1 MVGIFSE
8 LENNLRSERQKIG
21 IKRALSQGVKFGRKD
36 VVDEDKALKF
46 SYCCL
51 KTESI
56 VSFKNSALLSEYVRT
71 LSTGFCFLLFESTFF
86 NTMKNGFIKRPTS

>member
-8 LENNLRSERQKIG
+8 LEKNLRSERQKIG
-21 IKRALSQGVKFGRKD
+21 IKRALSQGVRFGRKD

-71 LSTGFCFLLFESTFF
+71 LSTGFCFLLFKSTFF
-86 NTMKNGFIKRPTS
+86 NTMKNRCIKT

>member
-1 MVGIFSE
+1 MIC
-8 LENNLRSERQKIG
+8 
-21 IKRALSQGVKFGRKD
+21 IKTEIPQEICD
-36 VVDEDKALKF
+36 IDDEDKALKF

-71 LSTGFCFLLFESTFF
+71 LSTGFCLLLFESILF
-86 NTMKNGFIKRPTS
+86 NTMKHSFIKRPVS

>member
-36 VVDEDKALKF
+36 VVDEGKALKF

-71 LSTGFCFLLFESTFF
+71 LSTGFCLLLFESILF
-86 NTMKNGFIKRPTS
+86 NTMKHSFIKRPVS

>member
-8 LENNLRSERQKIG
+8 LENNLRSERQRIG
-21 IKRALSQGVKFGRKD
+21 IKRALSQVVKFGRKD
-36 VVDEDKALKF
+36 VVDEHKALKF

-56 VSFKNSALLSEYVRT
+56 VSFKTQHY
-71 LSTGFCFLLFESTFF
+71 
-86 NTMKNGFIKRPTS
+86 